1 MGFFDSIKNALG
13 GKDKSEEGIKGPSLV
28 LKEAGIDP
36 SDMDFSFSTDGTV
49 TITGQVSDQATLE
62 KVGKIVG
69 DIPQISGVNNKL
81 AISEP
86 EVAEPE
92 PEPDPT
98 PETTAEPASPATET
112 PEAAAAPE
120 AAPTPG
126 SAEPETAETDAE
138 PMETY
143 TVQPGDSLWK
153 IAEAHYGSGN
163 RYHAIFDANRDIL
176 DNPDLIKPGQV
187 LKLPAA

>member
-13 GKDKSEEGIKGPSLV
+13 GKEKSAEGIKGPSLV

-36 SDMDFSFSTDGTV
+36 SAMDFKFGADGLV
-49 TITGQVSDQATLE
+49 TITGQVKDQATLE

-69 DIPQISGVNNKL
+69 EIPQISTVKNELVVGVPK
-81 AISEP
+81 P
-86 EVAEPE
+86 EVTEAE
-92 PEPDPT
+92 
-98 PETTAEPASPATET
+98 AEPAPAAEVGPAADPVAETAPPAEPSTPAATET
-112 PEAAAAPE
+112 QPADAAAE
-120 AAPTPG
+120 
-126 SAEPETAETDAE
+126 S
-138 PMETY
+138 METY

-153 IAEAHYGSGN
+153 IAAAHYGSGN

-187 LKLPAA
+187 LKLPPR

>member
-13 GKDKSEEGIKGPSLV
+13 GKDKSAEGIKGPSLV

-36 SDMDFSFSTDGTV
+36 SGMDFSFGSEGSV
-49 TITGQVSDQATLE
+49 TITGQVRDQATLE

-69 DIPQISGVNNKL
+69 DIPQISTVNNEL
-81 AISEP
+81 VVAAPAP
-86 EVAEPE
+86 EVAEPQSA
-92 PEPDPT
+92 
-98 PETTAEPASPATET
+98 AEPAAETATSPAATEK
-112 PEAAAAPE
+112 P
-120 AAPTPG
+120 PTPAVPDTQP
-126 SAEPETAETDAE
+126 AEATAET
-138 PMETY
+138 METY